1 MNEPDTLE
9 FLNNLQRFGWRLGL
23 DKIVKLVNGMG
34 NPQTEFNSIHI
45 AGTNGKGSTAAL
57 LESIYRHAG
66 YKTGLFTSPHLLTIN
81 ERIQINAVPIP
92 MEKLISD
99 VDKLKDDIERINCTY
114 FEALTA
120 LAFRY
125 FADSGIDVALVE
137 VGLGGR
143 LDATNVISPVLS
155 IITQIDLDHTEY
167 LGTTLSEIATEKAH
181 IIKTNVP
188 CLWQSRH
195 PEVSAVISKY
205 AFQQNSQLNSLD
217 EMCSVQT
224 NVCTEDF
231 SEFNLTFA
239 DDKFE
244 DLKLQLP
251 GSYQINNAA
260 LAVAATKIL
269 HEKFNLTREDIYGG
283 LRNVKWPGRLQKL
296 RDRPKI
302 IVDVAHNTAAV
313 KAIMKDLK
321 SIYQFDRLIVLVGLL
336 NDKNFGEISKII
348 ASAAESVFVVTPNS
362 ERALDGR
369 LLCEELLRYSVQAVY
384 CPQMA
389 TGFQNAISSANENDL
404 ICILGS
410 HNVVGE
416 LLHFYKKP

>member
-1 MNEPDTLE
+1 MNEIDTLE
-9 FLNNLQRFGWRLGL
+9 FLNNLQKFGWRLGL
-23 DKIVKLVNGMG
+23 DNILKLLHGMG
-34 NPQTEFNSIHI
+34 NPQTEFKSIHI

-81 ERIQINAVPIP
+81 ERIQINTLPIP
-92 MEKLISD
+92 MEKLISY
-99 VDKLKDDIERINCTY
+99 VDKFKDDIERISCTY

-155 IITQIDLDHTEY
+155 IITQIDLDHTEH
-167 LGTTLSEIATEKAH
+167 LGKTLTEIATEKAH
-181 IIKTNVP
+181 IIKANVP
-188 CLWQSRH
+188 CLWQSRN
-195 PEVSAVISKY
+195 PEVSAVIGKY
-205 AFQQNSQLNSLD
+205 ASEQNSQFNTLS

-224 NVCTEDF
+224 NRCTADF
-231 SEFNLTFA
+231 SEFSLTFA

-244 DLKLQLP
+244 NLKLQLP

-269 HEKFNLTREDIYGG
+269 FENFNLTKEDIYGG

-296 RDRPKI
+296 KDRPKI

-321 SIYQFDRLIVLVGLL
+321 RIYQFDRLIVLVGLL
-336 NDKNFGEISKII
+336 NDKNFPEISNII
-348 ASAAESVFVVTPNS
+348 ASATKFIFVVTPNS
-362 ERALDGR
+362 ERALDGK
-369 LLCEELLRYSVQAVY
+369 LLCEELLKYSIQAVN
-384 CPQMA
+384 CPNTE
-389 TGFQNAISSANENDL
+389 TGFQKAISFANENDL

-410 HNVVGE
+410 HYVVGE

>member
-1 MNEPDTLE
+1 MNETDTLE

-23 DKIVKLVNGMG
+23 DKILKLLHEMG
-34 NPQTEFNSIHI
+34 NPQTKFKSIHI

-66 YKTGLFTSPHLLTIN
+66 YKTGLFTSPHLLAIN

-92 MEKLISD
+92 MEKLISG
-99 VDKLKDDIERINCTY
+99 VDKLKDDIERIRCTY

-143 LDATNVISPVLS
+143 LDATNVILPVLS
-155 IITQIDLDHTEY
+155 IITQIDLDHTEH
-167 LGTTLSEIATEKAH
+167 LGKTLTEIANEKAH
-181 IIKTNVP
+181 IIKTNIP
-188 CLWQSRH
+188 CLWQSQN

-205 AFQQNSQLNSLD
+205 ASEQNSEPRTLD

-224 NVCTEDF
+224 NRCTEDF
-231 SEFNLTFA
+231 SEFNLIFA

-269 HEKFNLTREDIYGG
+269 YEKFDLTKEDVYRG

-296 RDRPKI
+296 KDRPKI

-321 SIYQFDRLIVLVGLL
+321 RIYQFERLIVLIGLL
-336 NDKNFGEISKII
+336 NDKNFREISNII
-348 ASAAESVFVVTPNS
+348 ASAAESVFVVTPDS

-369 LLCEELLRYSVQAVY
+369 LLCEELLKDSVQAVY
-384 CPQMA
+384 CPNTE
-389 TGFQNAISSANENDL
+389 TGFQKAISSANENDL

-410 HNVVGE
+410 HSVVGE

>member
-1 MNEPDTLE
+1 MNEVDTLK
-9 FLNNLQRFGWRLGL
+9 FLNSLQRFGWRLGL
-23 DKIVKLVNGMG
+23 GKILKLLHGMG

-81 ERIQINAVPIP
+81 ERIQINASPIP
-92 MEKLISD
+92 LEKLIFY
-99 VDKLKDDIERINCTY
+99 VDKFKDDIEGVSCTH

-155 IITQIDLDHTEY
+155 IITQIDLDHTEH
-167 LGTTLSEIATEKAH
+167 LGETLTEIATEKAH
-181 IIKTNVP
+181 IIKNNVP
-188 CLWQSRH
+188 CLSQSRN
-195 PEVSAVISKY
+195 PEVSAVISKHASERNLPLY
-205 AFQQNSQLNSLD
+205 TLN

-224 NVCTEDF
+224 NRCTEDF
-231 SEFNLTFA
+231 SEFSLTFA
-239 DDKFE
+239 DEKFE
-244 DLKLQLP
+244 NLKLQLP
-251 GSYQINNAA
+251 GRHQVNNAA

-269 HEKFNLTREDIYGG
+269 CEKFSLRKEDIYSG

-296 RDRPKI
+296 QDFPKI
-302 IVDVAHNTAAV
+302 VFDVAHNTAAV
-313 KAIMKDLK
+313 KALIEDLK
-321 SIYQFDRLIVLVGLL
+321 SIYQFDRLIVLIGLL
-336 NDKNFGEISKII
+336 DDKNFQEISKIV
-348 ASAAESVFVVTPNS
+348 ASAAETIFVVTPNS
-362 ERALDGR
+362 ERALDGQ
-369 LLCEELLRYSVQAVY
+369 LLYEEFLKYSVQAVK
-384 CPQMA
+384 CLN
-389 TGFQNAISSANENDL
+389 TEEGFQKAISYANENDL

-410 HNVVGE
+410 HYVVGE
-416 LLHFYKKP
+416 ALHFYKKP